1 VTDGSGTPGT
11 DGRGIGTLGAPGF
24 GFGAGLGDADGFGD
38 AEGFEVL
45 DGAGDGFAEELGVG
59 RALGEAVERGAGE
72 PAYAKPEPSGVAE
85 PLPAAGRAAGIALIG
100 TTATPRRY
108 ASAMDSTVRT

>member
-1 VTDGSGTPGT
+1 M
-11 DGRGIGTLGAPGF
+11 
-24 GFGAGLGDADGFGD
+24 
-38 AEGFEVL
+38 L

-100 TTATPRRY
+100 TTVTPRRY
-108 ASAMDSTVRT
+108 ASAMERTVRT